1 MAELWK
7 LWDVVCNF
15 NCYVFVFVFVSFGI
29 NLENYHL
36 TRANLSKLGDVV
48 EKREQNDGK
57 NVHPATKQLE
67 MFFYFVTK
75 ITHFLKTDAFEETI
89 ATWGWISDGQNCD
102 LIFDKLA
109 GLKVKENFFVA
120 GIDLIS
126 DDLKSLLFEGSLW
139 LQVDASLIIVIF
151 VTLLHYLGS
160 CKKYANKCV
169 TSQQYT
175 QKGQIF
181 AFSVL

>member
-1 MAELWK
+1 MYTQPRSSWK
-7 LWDVVCNF
+7 W
-15 NCYVFVFVFVSFGI
+15 
-29 NLENYHL
+29 
-36 TRANLSKLGDVV
+36 
-48 EKREQNDGK
+48 
-57 NVHPATKQLE
+57 
-67 MFFYFVTK
+67 FFYFVIK
-75 ITHFLKTDAFEETI
+75 ITHFLKTDTFEETI
-89 ATWGWISDGQNCD
+89 ATWNSDGQNSD

-109 GLKVKENFFVA
+109 GLKVKENLFVA

-139 LQVDASLIIVIF
+139 LQVDASLIFVIF
-151 VTLLHYLGS
+151 VMLMHYLGS

>member
-1 MAELWK
+1 
-7 LWDVVCNF
+7 
-15 NCYVFVFVFVSFGI
+15 
-29 NLENYHL
+29 
-36 TRANLSKLGDVV
+36 
-48 EKREQNDGK
+48 
-57 NVHPATKQLE
+57 
-67 MFFYFVTK
+67 MFCFVTK

-109 GLKVKENFFVA
+109 GLKVKENLLVA

-139 LQVDASLIIVIF
+139 LQVDASLIFVIF

-160 CKKYANKCV
+160 CKKNANKCV
-169 TSQQYT
+169 TSQQNT
-175 QKGQIF
+175 QNRPIF
-181 AFSVL
+181 RIFCAINYARLKKYVSGKSD